1 VVDVNHVNNM
11 LGAGISPAPPIH
23 PR

>member
-1 VVDVNHVNNM
+1 VVDVNHVISM